1 MRPAVTFPDPM
12 LAVLEILRDRLPATE
27 AAPLSLGTLTPE
39 EFAEGAFPGKPYAM
53 VRLDAAD
60 PALYPVSEVAS
71 IRVGIWADSEAKGLR
86 FAQVVRAVLLAYEGG
101 SKVRS
106 VGALTGPFPTE
117 DPDDGTPLSYFTV
130 AARLR
135 PTTL

>member
-1 MRPAVTFPDPM
+1 MKPAVVFPDPM

-27 AAPLSLGTLTPE
+27 AATLSLGTLSPD
-39 EFAEGAFPGKPYAM
+39 EFADGAFPGKPYAM
-53 VRLDAAD
+53 VRLDFASTR
-60 PALYPVSEVAS
+60 YPIVETAT
-71 IRVGIWADSEAKGLR
+71 IRVGVWGDSEAKGLR
-86 FAQVVRAVLLAYEGG
+86 LAQVVRAVLLSYEGG

-106 VGALTGPFPTE
+106 VSPLTGPYPTE

-135 PTTL
+135 PTSL